1 MGTTPS
7 GSTMATTTTTAPSLH
22 FKIHAYQD
30 LGNRPW
36 VHEHYTVEVPA
47 TATLREALALFRA
60 NGASSWMGD
69 YELVEHLGLYG
80 VSPPPAEARPSQ
92 ACKGHPFQASQGLQC
107 QTTCWTR
114 TLWSV
119 ACVSMRARSH
129 SASPGPEVSAT
140 LTNKLMFTT

>member
-80 VSPPPAEARPSQ
+80 VSPPPAEAP
-92 ACKGHPFQASQGLQC
+92 AFPGLQRPAMPDNVLDKNAVEC
-107 QTTCWTR
+107 GLREHDSQITF
-114 TLWSV
+114 S
-119 ACVSMRARSH
+119 
-129 SASPGPEVSAT
+129 
-140 LTNKLMFTT
+140 